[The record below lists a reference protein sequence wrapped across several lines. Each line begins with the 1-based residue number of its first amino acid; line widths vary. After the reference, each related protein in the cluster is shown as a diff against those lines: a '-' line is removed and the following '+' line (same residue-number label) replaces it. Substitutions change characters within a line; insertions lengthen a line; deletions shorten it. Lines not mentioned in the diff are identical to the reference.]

1 MKVILFS
8 WIIINIVIMSTLPT
22 GINRVSATPVKIP
35 MTFFTEVGRKKK
47 KKKTITI
54 HKKLQKTLNS

>member
-1 MKVILFS
+1 
-8 WIIINIVIMSTLPT
+8 MSTLPT

-47 KKKTITI
+47 KKNTY
-54 HKKLQKTLNS
+54 NSQETTKDLE

>member
-47 KKKTITI
+47 KNTY
-54 HKKLQKTLNS
+54 NSQETTKDLE

>member
-47 KKKTITI
+47 KKK
-54 HKKLQKTLNS
+54 HLQFTRNYKRP

>member
-1 MKVILFS
+1 MKVILFF
-8 WIIINIVIMSTLPT
+8 WIIINIVILSTLPT

-35 MTFFTEVGRKKK
+35 MTFFYRSWGKKK
-47 KKKTITI
+47 NKKLII

>member
-47 KKKTITI
+47 KKKN
-54 HKKLQKTLNS
+54 LQFTRN